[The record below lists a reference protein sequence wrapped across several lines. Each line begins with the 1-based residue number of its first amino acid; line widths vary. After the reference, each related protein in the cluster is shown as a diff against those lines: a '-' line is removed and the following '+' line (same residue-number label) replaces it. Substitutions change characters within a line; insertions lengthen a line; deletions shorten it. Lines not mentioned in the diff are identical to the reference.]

1 MSLRMSSLDPNEPRA
16 AKGYAGKS
24 SRDCRTCNR
33 RRIRCDRSLPTC
45 KKCALKELTCPGYG
59 LRIQFGQ
66 GVASRGKLT
75 GKALPIIEPAPRES
89 AGSQENFSPKSTTP
103 GEISDAGEDGFEFS
117 TTTLSGA
124 KPVATSRPSYRSV
137 PSGYDGGTFHNQF
150 ALDLE
155 LSSHVLPDY
164 LQGRPVRELLHYF
177 DHHVATVM
185 PWVDGPENP
194 WRKLLLPLALE
205 SESLLLALLALSAE
219 HYTSRRDSSWPLNGG
234 FLSSNYRDRSLQ
246 LLARDLRAEV
256 IEDANSPRKTQASTI
271 LATILV
277 LCNLEMI
284 RCDTT
289 TWHVHWKAARTIT
302 KRWTATD
309 LASTILDDTC
319 RFLLKEAFVYD
330 VFGSSTTFGDNDQIP
345 SSVLTKQEAN
355 VFTDWLQLIQDVTRA
370 ERRRNDNPFSAEEA
384 SVALA
389 NMQGLQEKFE
399 YARDRSRTFSRR
411 FDFGTPGPH
420 NDFTVL
426 IDIFHYAGLAYSF
439 QALLNTLDH
448 AVQASLQ
455 DHVTGVITAMGQ
467 IRNKDAYQHD
477 LVWPLFVVGTQSRHN
492 KDTQDFAETKLLEVM
507 NSTGFSNCYPALEFL
522 RRFWATD
529 PLVVA
534 DWMQFARQESRQGKH
549 FLVI

>member
-16 AKGYAGKS
+16 AKGNAGQ
-24 SRDCRTCNR
+24 SRRGEEATEDRQIAEPATGDASAATGRCR
-33 RRIRCDRSLPTC
+33 L
-45 KKCALKELTCPGYG
+45 
-59 LRIQFGQ
+59 FGQ

-75 GKALPIIEPAPRES
+75 GKALPIIEPAPRVSEN
-89 AGSQENFSPKSTTP
+89 SQENFSPKSTTP
-103 GEISDAGEDGFEFS
+103 GGISDASEDGFGSS
-117 TTTLSGA
+117 TTMLPSTR
-124 KPVATSRPSYRSV
+124 PTATPQTPRHAFL
-137 PSGYDGGTFHNQF
+137 SGYDEGTFHNQF
-150 ALDLE
+150 ALDLDVT
-155 LSSHVLPDY
+155 SQVLPDY

-194 WRKLLLPLALE
+194 WRKLLLPLAFK

-219 HYTSRRDSSWPLNGG
+219 HYASRRGSSLPLNDG
-234 FLSSNYRDRSLQ
+234 FLSSNYRDKSLQ

-256 IEDANSPRKTQASTI
+256 IEDANPPRQTQASTI

-302 KRWTATD
+302 KRWTAPD
-309 LASTILDDTC
+309 LASTILDETC

-330 VFGSSTTFGDNDQIP
+330 VFGSSTTFGDDDQIP
-345 SSVLTKQEAN
+345 SSVLTEQEAS
-355 VFTDWLQLIQDVTRA
+355 VFTDWLQLIQDVTRT
-370 ERRRNDNPFSAEEA
+370 ERRRNDNRFSVKEGSA
-384 SVALA
+384 ALA
-389 NMQGLQEKFE
+389 NMHVLQEKFE
-399 YARDRSRTFSRR
+399 YARDRSRTFSMC

-420 NDFTVL
+420 HDFNVL

-439 QALLNTLDH
+439 QALLNPLDH
-448 AVQASLQ
+448 AVQVSLQ
-455 DHVTGVITAMGQ
+455 DHVTAVTTAIGQ
-467 IRNKDAYQHD
+467 IRNKEAYQHD

-492 KDTQDFAETKLLEVM
+492 KDTQVFAETRLLEVM

-529 PLVVA
+529 PLVVT
-534 DWMQFARQESRQGKH
+534 DWMQFARQESEQGKH